1 MGSVTNLFHRN
12 TILNIGNTICMDV
25 GQYILYI
32 ISLAE
37 KLENGKKAQRNIMT
51 YYSLGQHFSAAFQEQ
66 FYEQRCQ

>member
-1 MGSVTNLFHRN
+1 
-12 TILNIGNTICMDV
+12 MDV